1 MVVQKPRVIIFM
13 SNLPLQAL
21 YLKWIRSHLAER
33 VGFHFPA
40 ETPEVFE
47 DITTNSAGT
56 WSVLVTDVGA
66 EGNYRDV
73 LQRFAAANPQVTTVV
88 LAQRG
93 VTASSSLPN
102 ARVLAYP
109 QDIDEFLAMM
119 YGLV

>member
-1 MVVQKPRVIIFM
+1 M

-33 VGFHFPA
+33 VGLHFSA

-47 DITTNSAGT
+47 DITANSAGT
-56 WSVLVTDVGA
+56 WSVLITDVGA
-66 EGNYRDV
+66 EGNYRQV
-73 LQRFAAANPQVTTVV
+73 LQRFAAANRQVTTVV

-102 ARVLAYP
+102 ARILAYP

-119 YGLV
+119 YGLL